1 MKTAE
6 MRESDAKRILAR
18 HEKNKKSIL
27 AQEQIRNA
35 GQDCET
41 CGGYDGQSPE
51 VFKQGYDAAKEYYY
65 SQSQIRLSGLLDS
78 RADVERKSMW
88 LSEAERK
95 IRDLINEC
103 EFYSKCMREVESHYL
118 TRCVRFLQSFHS
130 RCWWKLS
137 DISSSGRYFI
147 KAFFPRKKGYEPEH
161 RSALYQTLQAH
172 LAEKQIGKGE
182 DL

>member
-1 MKTAE
+1 MRTAE
-6 MRESDAKRILAR
+6 MRAADNEALLAKHNRNREAVLSEWRAR
-18 HEKNKKSIL
+18 HAKYDDE
-27 AQEQIRNA
+27 A
-35 GQDCET
+35 
-41 CGGYDGQSPE
+41 CGGQADL
-51 VFKQGYDAAKEYYY
+51 FAQGYKAAKNHYGDVD
-65 SQSQIRLSGLLDS
+65 QGRLRGLLNERFHVALSAS
-78 RADVERKSMW
+78 RLR
-88 LSEAERK
+88 EARGK
-95 IRDLINEC
+95 IKDLINEC
-103 EFYSKCMREVESHYL
+103 EFLSRCMQEVESHYL